1 MQVFL
6 DTHNI
11 DYKLQSSDAKL
22 ETTDIAKEAEGY
34 TVHVTCSNQFFK
46 KFKMYGGYVESDFV
60 LQN

>member
-22 ETTDIAKEAEGY
+22 ETADIAKEAEGY
-34 TVHVTCSNQFFK
+34 TVHVTFSNLFFK
-46 KFKMYGGYVESDFV
+46 TVKIASGYVEPDFV
-60 LQN
+60 

>member
-22 ETTDIAKEAEGY
+22 ETADIAKEAEGY
-34 TVHVTCSNQFFK
+34 TVHVTCSN
-46 KFKMYGGYVESDFV
+46 
-60 LQN
+60 LC